1 METQVVKEIY
11 DTLFE
16 VESNI
21 KSTTYPI
28 HKRLDFGAESAVK
41 DVYEW
46 LFANIE
52 FPENGKMLDVGCGVG
67 FGSFFLAG
75 KTNCQIKGISLSQ
88 KEVELANQVS
98 RKKGL
103 ENRVIFKM
111 QSFDEPLSEQYDVMI
126 AVESVKHS
134 LKLENSLQNLLSAL
148 KNGGKLII
156 VEDFY
161 GKEKI
166 SKHAK
171 ILADDWSLVKV
182 FSKKDY
188 TKSVEKGFEVKSY
201 DLTPFTLKKTGFQ
214 LYPRY
219 FMLNFLTTIGQF
231 FKKGNFWKI
240 MRGGLAMEILY
251 HQKELTYEVIEIKK
265 TV

>member
-1 METQVVKEIY
+1 METQVVRDIY

-28 HKRLDFGAESAVK
+28 HKRLDFGTESAVK

-46 LFANIE
+46 LFENIE
-52 FPENGKMLDVGCGVG
+52 FPPNGKILDVGCGVG
-67 FGSFFLAG
+67 FGSFFLAH
-75 KTNCQIKGISLSQ
+75 KTDCQVKGISLSE
-88 KEVELANQVS
+88 KEVKLANEVS
-98 RKKGL
+98 KKKGL
-103 ENRVIFKM
+103 QEQVVFKM
-111 QSFDEPLSEQYDVMI
+111 QSFDEPLSAQYDVMI
-126 AVESVKHS
+126 AVESIKHS
-134 LKLENSLQNLLSAL
+134 LNLENSLQNLLSGL
-148 KNGGKLII
+148 KVGGKLII

-161 GKEKI
+161 ESEKI
-166 SKHAK
+166 STYAK
-171 ILADDWSLVKV
+171 ILAEDWSLVKV

-188 TKSVEKGFEVKSY
+188 TKVADKGFALKNHN
-201 DLTPFTLKKTGFQ
+201 LTPYTLKKNGFQ
-214 LYPRY
+214 LYFRY
-219 FMLNFLTTIGQF
+219 FILNFLTTIGQF

-251 HQKELTYEVIEIKK
+251 RRKELTYEVLEIKK